1 MLIFEAITSLCIL
14 SHHAY
19 VCATPTLVQYQYQAV
34 HDEESSI
41 HACRVQFSGVLG
53 GRTHRTVTEVLLHG
67 LVSVLFVF
75 TLLMCV
81 YYQFFGIKEIM
92 GFDI

>member
-1 MLIFEAITSLCIL
+1 ML

-19 VCATPTLVQYQYQAV
+19 VCATQTLVQYQQQAV

-53 GRTHRTVTEVLLHG
+53 GRTHRTVTEVLLHDVLLHEVLLHG
-67 LVSVLFVF
+67 LVCILFVF

-81 YYQFFGIKEIM
+81 YYQFFGIKKIM